1 MKVTVVSD
9 KKGRILSVFGP
20 PETGGTGKFAY
31 VPNRGEKVHVVDV
44 PAGFEER
51 TRTDLQTAFRVKTKG
66 DTVSLVAMPPRSKT
80 TKPRRATRRAKK
92 TSRA

>member
-1 MKVTVVSD
+1 MKVTVISD

-20 PETGGTGKFAY
+20 PETGGKGKFAY

-66 DTVSLVAMPPRSKT
+66 DTVSLVAMPTRSKT
-80 TKPRRATRRAKK
+80 KKAKK
-92 TSRA
+92 TSRARS